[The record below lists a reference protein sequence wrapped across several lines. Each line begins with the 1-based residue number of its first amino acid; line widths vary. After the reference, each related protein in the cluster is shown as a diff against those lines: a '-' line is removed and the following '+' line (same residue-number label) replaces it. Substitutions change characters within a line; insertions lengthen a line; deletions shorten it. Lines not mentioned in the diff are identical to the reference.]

1 MSTPKLAELIAL
13 AKEPSSERRRVL
25 LREITDMFFSTD
37 TPHGPTEMSLF
48 DGLLGKL
55 SQDMEE
61 EVRVE
66 LAARMSLAP
75 RPPRGLVSQ
84 LAGDTIA
91 VAGEVLRHSRAL
103 TDDQLIALAQT
114 RSQEHLRA
122 ISQRREVSEALSDV
136 IVDRGDDATLGT
148 LLGNAEARLSR
159 KAHETVVDRAQ
170 QNPDLHEAVVNR
182 KCLPIDLLNEMY
194 FGVEARLRQAIMSR
208 NAEMDPDA
216 LEAALSAGRKT
227 IAARDGALPA
237 DFMEAEAHVRSLASR
252 GAITPQ
258 TLAGFLRQGE
268 RTRFLCAL
276 TELTEL
282 DFYTARRI
290 VDRRE
295 LDALA
300 IVCKAADFDA
310 ALFLTFTV
318 LILDPGQGMAEADT
332 YGRLY
337 RELDKDTAMR
347 TLRFWKMRRHTGEFV
362 AA

>member
-25 LREITDMFFSTD
+25 LREITDLFFSTE

-55 SQDMEE
+55 SEDMEE

-75 RPPRGLVSQ
+75 RPPRGLVSR
-84 LAGDTIA
+84 LAQDSIA
-91 VAGEVLRHSRAL
+91 VAGPVLRHSRAL
-103 TDDQLIALAQT
+103 SDAELIELAQT

-122 ISQRREVSEALSDV
+122 ISQRAEVSEAVSDV
-136 IVDRGDDATLGT
+136 IVDRGDDTTLGT
-148 LLGNAEARLSR
+148 LLGNSEARLSR
-159 KAHETVVDRAQ
+159 RAHETVVDRAQ
-170 QNPDLHEAVVNR
+170 SNPALHEAVVNR
-182 KCLPIDLLNEMY
+182 QCLPVDLLNEMY
-194 FGVEARLRQAIMSR
+194 FVVEARLRQTILSR
-208 NAEMDPDA
+208 NAHMDPHA
-216 LEAALSAGRKT
+216 LEAALTAGRKT

-237 DFMEAEAHVRSLASR
+237 DFMEAESHVRSLAAR
-252 GAITPQ
+252 NAITPQ
-258 TLAGFLRQGE
+258 TLAGFLRQGDK
-268 RTRFLCAL
+268 TRFLCAL

-290 VDRRE
+290 VEKRE

-300 IVCKAADFDA
+300 IICKAADFDA
-310 ALFLTFTV
+310 SLFLTFTV
-318 LILDPGQGMAEADT
+318 LILDPGEGMAEAET

-337 RELDKDTAMR
+337 RELDKETAMR